1 VNDGINIFECC
12 KNAHKPHREEEKESS
27 NSVAEL
33 EKRMKCLE
41 SGRRRRKMFNVLEK
55 SCNVLKM
62 CL

>member
-12 KNAHKPHREEEKESS
+12 KNAHKPHRRESKLK
-27 NSVAEL
+27 L

-41 SGRRRRKMFNVLEK
+41 SGRRRRKKMFDVLEK